1 MEAALMANRAEQ
13 KRKLQEER
21 VAQERKAAMN
31 DRRRRW
37 LGYAVAVVLVAVV
50 AVVLVGRVDGGE
62 GESPASSASAG
73 EGPVHIHGLGVN
85 PRDKALFIA
94 THTGLFRL
102 AKDQARPERVG
113 QSDQDTMGFTVVG
126 PDRFLGSGHP
136 GELASGPPLLG
147 LIDSRDGGRSW
158 TPVSLSGEAD
168 FHLLRAAGPRVYG
181 ADSSSGRFLV
191 SSDEGRSF
199 AEREP
204 PGDVVD
210 LAIDPRDG
218 RRLVASNQT
227 GLQSSEDEGRSWKP
241 LGRAP
246 VGLVSWVAS
255 GGLFHVDAY
264 GRVQASSDDGRTWQP
279 RGSIGTQPAVFMA
292 ADERSL
298 YAALPDG
305 TIRASTDGAKT
316 WTTRSRP

>member
-1 MEAALMANRAEQ
+1 MSKPLGRGF
-13 KRKLQEER
+13 
-21 VAQERKAAMN
+21 
-31 DRRRRW
+31 
-37 LGYAVAVVLVAVV
+37 GYAAAIVLAAVLAVVLVTRA
-50 AVVLVGRVDGGE
+50 GGGE
-62 GESPASSASAG
+62 GQRSGGNASAD
-73 EGPVHIHGLGVN
+73 EGPVHVHGLGIN
-85 PRDKALFIA
+85 PRDRALFIA

-102 AKDQARPERVG
+102 ARDRARRERVG
-113 QSDQDTMGFTVVG
+113 RGAQDAMGFTVVG

-168 FHLLRAAGPRVYG
+168 FHLLRAVGRRVYG

-191 SSDEGRSF
+191 SSDEGRSWS
-199 AEREP
+199 ERGP
-204 PGDVVD
+204 PEDLVD
-210 LAIDPRDG
+210 LAVDPRDG
-218 RRLVASNQT
+218 RRLVASNQS
-227 GLQSSEDEGRSWKP
+227 GVVASDDEGRTWRP

-246 VGLVSWVAS
+246 VGLLSWVA
-255 GGLFHVDAY
+255 GDGLFHVDAN
-264 GRVQASSDDGRTWQP
+264 GRVQASSDRGRSWQP
-279 RGSIGTQPAVFMA
+279 RGSIGAQPTAFVA

-305 TIRASTDGAKT
+305 TIRASADGART